1 MKSGDIAFK
10 SYLVIATKNFQTD
23 LDTLKDTFQSITA
36 ASCPYTYNFH
46 LHTHHSDGRLSP
58 QQLIQQAIESGLKSL
73 AITDHHSVDGYW
85 LALDRLEFQA
95 QKNPQPLPRLWPGI
109 EITSILLETQ
119 VHILGFGFDPN
130 QPVLHPY
137 LQGSSPEGYL
147 AHADQVILALH
158 QAGGLAVLAHPARY
172 RRSAKELVIA
182 AAQAGIDGIET
193 FYCYG
198 NKDPWQPSPSQTKA
212 LMQLAHQYGL
222 IQTCGT
228 DTHGL
233 DIHRRL

>member
-1 MKSGDIAFK
+1 MIVTND
-10 SYLVIATKNFQTD
+10 FQTD

-36 ASCPYTYNFH
+36 ESCPHTYNFH
-46 LHTHHSDGRLSP
+46 LHTHHSDGQLRP
-58 QQLIQQAIESGLKSL
+58 QQLIQQAIEFDLKSL

-85 LALDRLEFQA
+85 LALDILQSHSQEGS
-95 QKNPQPLPRLWPGI
+95 QPLPHLWTGI

-130 QPVLHPY
+130 HPVLHPY
-137 LQGSSPEGYL
+137 LQGSAPEGDL
-147 AHADQVILALH
+147 ADAAQVILALH

-172 RRSAKELVIA
+172 RRSTKELVVA
-182 AAQAGIDGIET
+182 AVQGGIDGVET

-198 NKDPWQPSPSQTKA
+198 NKDPWQPSPAQTKA
-212 LMQLAHQYGL
+212 LIQLASQYGL
-222 IQTCGT
+222 LQTCGT

-233 DIHRRL
+233 DIRRRL